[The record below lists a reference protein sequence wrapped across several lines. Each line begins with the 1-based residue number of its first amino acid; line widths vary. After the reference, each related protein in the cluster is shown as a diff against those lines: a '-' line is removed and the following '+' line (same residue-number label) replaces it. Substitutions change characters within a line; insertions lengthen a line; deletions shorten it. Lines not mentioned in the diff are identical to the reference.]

1 MIDNILNSKNLSL
14 SAKIA
19 VKSAIGVALIALAV
33 ALPQF
38 VHLIAHAAGGMTWL
52 PMYLPVLIAGCVLGA
67 QYGVAIGMLSP
78 VASFLITSA
87 FSSPMP
93 MLARLPFMVVE
104 LAVFGGVS
112 GLFAK
117 HIAKNALAA
126 FPAVLIAEV
135 CGRGVFMLCV
145 VALQNVTVLTP
156 ALVWMQIQSGF
167 VGLIAQA
174 LLVPAI
180 VIALRSLILKS
191 KDTSYD

>member
-14 SAKIA
+14 SAKIT

-38 VHLIAHAAGGMTWL
+38 VHIIVGASGGMTWL

-67 QYGVAIGMLSP
+67 KYGVAIGMLSP
-78 VASFLITSA
+78 VASFLVTSA

-112 GLFAK
+112 GLFSK
-117 HIAKNALAA
+117 YIAKNALAA

-156 ALVWMQIQSGF
+156 ALVWSQIQSGF
-167 VGLIAQA
+167 LGLIAQA

-191 KDTSYD
+191 KDESVD